1 MPAKSL
7 PSGRPQAGPRVLGM
21 TVNSRRKRG
30 CGLISA
36 RPNADGC
43 ELDEGKVVGRELVV
57 AGRDAL
63 PDVRYRE

>member
-1 MPAKSL
+1 
-7 PSGRPQAGPRVLGM
+7 M